1 MLFDCCAFF
10 VFKQKTAYE
19 MRISDWSSDV
29 CSSDLCARAAV
40 PAAILAL
47 LMLARGSAF
56 ALRPGALWPV
66 AGIALGQLGITIGY
80 LSAVAYIPVSLAAL
94 VFYAYPVLVAGLLPL
109 TARGGVGRATAAPRS
124 EERRVGKECVS
135 AWR

>member
-1 MLFDCCAFF
+1 
-10 VFKQKTAYE
+10 

-29 CSSDLCARAAV
+29 CSSDL
-40 PAAILAL
+40 ILAA

-56 ALRPGALWPV
+56 ALRPGALRPV
-66 AGIALGQLGITIGY
+66 VGIALGQLGITIGY

-109 TARGGVGRATAAPRS
+109 TGRG
-124 EERRVGKECVS
+124 RVGDRKS
-135 AWR
+135 TRLNSSH

>member
-1 MLFDCCAFF
+1 
-10 VFKQKTAYE
+10 
-19 MRISDWSSDV
+19 
-29 CSSDLCARAAV
+29 
-40 PAAILAL
+40 
-47 LMLARGSAF
+47 MLARGSAF

-109 TARGGVGRATAAPRS
+109 TGRGGVGWTTAAAFLAAFAGLALALAPSFTTLDPRS
-124 EERRVGKECVS
+124 EEHTSELQSLMRTSYAVFCLKKKN
-135 AWR
+135 

>member
-1 MLFDCCAFF
+1 
-10 VFKQKTAYE
+10 
-19 MRISDWSSDV
+19 
-29 CSSDLCARAAV
+29 
-40 PAAILAL
+40 
-47 LMLARGSAF
+47 MLARGSAF

-109 TARGGVGRATAAPRS
+109 TGRG
-124 EERRVGKECVS
+124 RVGWTAGLAFIAAFAGLALALAPSFTTLDPLDRKS
-135 AWR
+135 TRLNSSP